1 MKAMLLCLGLVV
13 ACPAWA
19 QSRVVLRGRQPAAEA
34 VAVSEQGV
42 TVSRAGGGTG
52 VVSWDR
58 VAEVQGDLAGDAGA
72 FREVA
77 EMMWRART
85 RLERGD
91 GLGAEPLFEVL
102 ASRYAGQR
110 GASAGVAHGGL
121 LRCRLMAGA
130 QTGAAVAWLGY
141 VNALGEGEAGHLLL
155 PSLDSA
161 VLGAVAVDGAT
172 QLAPMAPPVWVE
184 SPALQAL
191 ARGAWPLSEGQA
203 REKALR
209 LQAWYREAARF
220 EVGLPVTLPGGEEKD
235 EGIALVRDVV
245 TARVGDEAQ
254 RAAARKGLATRLK
267 KRPAAWVE
275 VWCRV
280 GLGRS
285 LLREAGRDEQLL
297 GVNELLE
304 VAARLERV
312 NPYLTGVA
320 LAEAAAALHRL
331 GDVPGATRVR
341 SEMLERFSGHPAQE
355 WGALRS
361 WSPAAP
367 AAVGEGGNKG
377 GST

>member
-1 MKAMLLCLGLVV
+1 MKAMLLCLGLVM

-19 QSRVVLRGRQPAAEA
+19 QSRVVMRGGQAAGEA
-34 VAVSEQGV
+34 LAVSEQGV
-42 TVSRAGGGTG
+42 TLSRGGGTA

-58 VAEVQGDLAGDAGA
+58 VAEVQGELAAEA
-72 FREVA
+72 APYRELA
-77 EMMWRART
+77 DMLWRARA
-85 RLERGD
+85 RVERGD
-91 GLGAEPLFEVL
+91 GVGAERLFEVL
-102 ASRYAGQR
+102 ATRFAGQR
-110 GASAGVAHGGL
+110 GASAAVAHGGL

-130 QTGAAVAWLGY
+130 QTGAAAAWLAY
-141 VNALGEGEAGHLLL
+141 VNAVGDGEPAQLAL
-155 PSLDSA
+155 PSVDSA
-161 VLGAVAVDGAT
+161 VLGAVAVDGVT

-184 SPALQAL
+184 SAAVQAL
-191 ARGAWPLSEGQA
+191 ARGAWPLSEGGA

-220 EVGLPVTLPGGEEKD
+220 EVGLPVTLPEGEEKD
-235 EGIALVRDVV
+235 EGVALVRDVV

-254 RAAARKGLATRLK
+254 RGAARRALAARLK

-280 GLGRS
+280 GVGRS

-341 SEMLERFSGHPAQE
+341 NDMLERFSGHPAQE
-355 WGALRS
+355 WGGLR
-361 WSPAAP
+361 WVPAAP
-367 AAVGEGGNKG
+367 GGESGNKG

>member
-1 MKAMLLCLGLVV
+1 MKAMLLCLGLVM
-13 ACPAWA
+13 ASPAWA
-19 QSRVVLRGRQPAAEA
+19 QSRVVMRGGQPAGEA

-42 TVSRAGGGTG
+42 PVTRGGGTA

-58 VAEVQGDLAGDAGA
+58 VAEVQGELAAESEPYRELADLL
-72 FREVA
+72 
-77 EMMWRART
+77 WRARA
-85 RLERGD
+85 RVERGD
-91 GLGAEPLFEVL
+91 GIGAEPLFEVL
-102 ASRYAGQR
+102 AMRFAGQR
-110 GASAGVAHGGL
+110 GASAAVAHGGL

-141 VNALGEGEAGHLLL
+141 VNAVGEGEPAQLTL
-155 PSLDSA
+155 PSMDTA

-184 SPALQAL
+184 SAAVQAL
-191 ARGAWPLSEGQA
+191 ARGAWPLSEGAA
-203 REKALR
+203 RAKALR

-235 EGIALVRDVV
+235 EGVALVRDVV

-254 RAAARKGLATRLK
+254 RAGARRALAARLK
-267 KRPAAWVE
+267 KRPTAWVE

-280 GLGRS
+280 GVGRS

-320 LAEAAAALHRL
+320 LAESAAALHRL
-331 GDVPGATRVR
+331 GDVAGATRVR
-341 SEMLERFSGHPAQE
+341 NEMLERFSGHPAQE
-355 WGALRS
+355 WDGLRS
-361 WSPAAP
+361 WRPAAP
-367 AAVGEGGNKG
+367 GGESGNKG